1 MIATF
6 CGHREIYVTEIY
18 EKVQEIV
25 KDLVE
30 NKGVD
35 TFYSGNMGEFDKLCE
50 KAVRALKEEYDIKL
64 YWVAAYFMEKMNKE
78 KEELE
83 RLYDGIIVPDL
94 GQVHYKQAILKRNF
108 WMVDK
113 SDYVISYVYREF
125 GGAYKTLRYAEKV
138 GKTIMSSDSFQ
149 SDYI

>member
-6 CGHREIYVTEIY
+6 CGHREVYVAEIY
-18 EKVQEIV
+18 EKVEEII

-50 KAVRALKEEYDIKL
+50 KAVRALKREHDIKL
-64 YWVAAYFMEKMNKE
+64 YWVAPYLTSEMNKE
-78 KEELE
+78 KSEIE
-83 RLYDGIIVPDL
+83 RLYDGIIIPDL
-94 GQVHYKQAILKRNF
+94 GRVHYKAAILKRNF

-113 SDYVISYVYREF
+113 SEYVISYVYREF
-125 GGAYKTLRYAEKV
+125 GGAYKTHKYAEKK
-138 GKTIMSSDSFQ
+138 GKNILSADT
-149 SDYI
+149 YE